1 MTLRARPRNVAPV
14 ALADLAARLSG
25 SVAVARPGQNPA
37 LTGITLSSRSVQSG
51 DVYAALPGTKTHGA
65 RFAAEAVGSGA
76 LAVLTD
82 VTGEQLVSDIDVPVL
97 VVDEPRR
104 VLGQAAAI
112 VYGDPASA
120 VTLIGVTGTQG
131 KTTTT
136 QLLHAG
142 LTAAGRR
149 TAVIGTNG
157 TWIGDQK
164 ASSALTTP
172 EATELHALLAV
183 MREEG
188 VALCAMEVSS
198 HAVVMGRVDGV
209 VFDVAAFTNFGRDH
223 LDFHASMDDYFAA
236 KAQLF
241 TPARARRALVNVDD
255 ERVASLLEQPAVPTS
270 TFSPSGAPATWR
282 AVRVEPTRLE
292 SRFTVEG
299 PGLTFSMR
307 LLLPGD
313 FNVANALCAVACLG
327 EVSDDQAEV
336 AAAAAGIGRV
346 SAVPGRMERVDR
358 GQDFLVLVDYAHKP
372 DAIAA
377 TLRAVRRVTP
387 GAVTL
392 VLGAGGERDRGKRPL
407 MGEVAASLADRVVV
421 TDDNPRTE
429 DPATIRAEIIAG
441 AAAHCERAEIVEIG
455 DRHAAIAAALGGARA
470 GDTVV
475 IAGKGHETGQQV
487 GDQVLPFDDRV
498 VAAEVLDWLD
508 AGAQP

>member
-1 MTLRARPRNVAPV
+1 MTLSSRPRNVTPV
-14 ALADLAARLSG
+14 ALAELAARLSG
-25 SVAVARPGQNPA
+25 SAVVSRPAENPA
-37 LTGITLSSRSVQSG
+37 LTGITLSSQSVQPG
-51 DVYAALPGTKTHGA
+51 DVYAALPGAKTHGA
-65 RFAAEAVGSGA
+65 RFAAEAVRSGA
-76 LAVLTD
+76 VAVLSD
-82 VTGEQLVSDIDVPVL
+82 STGAELVGDIDVPVL

-104 VLGQAAAI
+104 VLGRAAAI

-136 QLLHAG
+136 QLLYAG

-157 TWIGDQK
+157 TWVGDRK
-164 ASSALTTP
+164 VSSALTTP
-172 EATELHALLAV
+172 EATDLHALLAV
-183 MREEG
+183 MREEDVG
-188 VALCAMEVSS
+188 VCAMEVSS

-223 LDFHASMDDYFAA
+223 LDFHPTMDDYFAA
-236 KAQLF
+236 KADLF
-241 TPARARRALVNVDD
+241 TPARARRALLNVDD
-255 ERVASLLEQPAVPTS
+255 DRVATLLQQPAVVTT

-282 AVRVEPTRLE
+282 AVDVEPTSLE
-292 SRFTVEG
+292 SRFTIEG
-299 PGLTFSMR
+299 PGLTLPMT
-307 LLLPGD
+307 LQLPGD

-327 EVSDDQAEV
+327 EVADDRAEV

-346 SAVPGRMERVDR
+346 AAVPGRMQRVDR

-377 TLRAVRRVTP
+377 TLRAVRRVTR
-387 GAVTL
+387 GEVTL
-392 VLGAGGERDRGKRPL
+392 VLGAGGERDKGKRPL
-407 MGEVAASLADRVVV
+407 MGEVAAALADRVVV

-429 DPATIRAEIIAG
+429 DPAAIRADIIAG
-441 AAAHCERAEIVEIG
+441 AADPSERTKIVEIG
-455 DRHAAIAAALGGARA
+455 DRHTAIATALRGATA

-487 GDQVLPFDDRV
+487 GDQLLPFDDRV
-498 VAAEVLDWLD
+498 VAAEVLDWLH

>member
-1 MTLRARPRNVAPV
+1 MPV

-25 SVAVARPGQNPA
+25 SAAPSRPDRNPA
-37 LTGITLSSRSVQSG
+37 LTGITLSSQAVRPG
-51 DVYAALPGTKTHGA
+51 DLYAALPGAKTHGA
-65 RFAAEAVGSGA
+65 RFGADAVRAGA
-76 LAVLTD
+76 VAVLTD
-82 VTGEQLVSDIDVPVL
+82 ATGARLVRDIDVPV
-97 VVDEPRR
+97 VVIDEPRR
-104 VLGQAAAI
+104 VLGRAAAI

-120 VTLIGVTGTQG
+120 LTLVGVTGTQG

-149 TAVIGTNG
+149 TAVVGTNG
-157 TWIGDQK
+157 TWVGDQK
-164 ASSALTTP
+164 VASSLTTP

-188 VALCAMEVSS
+188 VGLCAMEVSS
-198 HAVVMGRVDGV
+198 HAVAMGRVDGV

-236 KAQLF
+236 KADLF
-241 TPARARRALVNVDD
+241 TPDRARRALLNVDD
-255 ERVASLLEQPAVPTS
+255 ERVATLLRQPAIPTS
-270 TFSPSGAPATWR
+270 TFAASGAPATWR
-282 AVRVEPTRLE
+282 ATAVEPTRFG
-292 SRFTVEG
+292 STFTVEG
-299 PGLTFSMR
+299 PGLSHRMTLR
-307 LLLPGD
+307 LPGD

-327 EVSDDQAEV
+327 EVTDDKDEV
-336 AAAAAGIGRV
+336 VAAAAGIARV
-346 SAVPGRMERVDR
+346 AAVPGRMERVDR

-392 VLGAGGERDRGKRPL
+392 VLGAGGDRDTGKRPL

-429 DPATIRAEIIAG
+429 DPAAIRADIIAG
-441 AAAHCERAEIVEIG
+441 ATDPHQAVKVVELG
-455 DRHAAIAAALGGARA
+455 DRRAAIAAALRGAGP
-470 GDTVV
+470 GDAVV
-475 IAGKGHETGQQV
+475 IAGKGHETGQQI
-487 GDQVLPFDDRV
+487 GDQLLPFDDRV
-498 VAAEVLDWLD
+498 VAAEVLEWL
-508 AGAQP
+508 AGGGQP